1 MQDIRDLF
9 PEDCNPFYAGF
20 GNRDTDEI
28 SYLKVGIPKGKIFII
43 NPKVILISFHLVFEY
58 KWFLG
63 GVILYNISVFG
74 MFGIDVLL

>member
-1 MQDIRDLF
+1 VQDIRDLF

-43 NPKVILISFHLVFEY
+43 NPKVILSTCNSPMFECGRFIS
-58 KWFLG
+58 
-63 GVILYNISVFG
+63 
-74 MFGIDVLL
+74 